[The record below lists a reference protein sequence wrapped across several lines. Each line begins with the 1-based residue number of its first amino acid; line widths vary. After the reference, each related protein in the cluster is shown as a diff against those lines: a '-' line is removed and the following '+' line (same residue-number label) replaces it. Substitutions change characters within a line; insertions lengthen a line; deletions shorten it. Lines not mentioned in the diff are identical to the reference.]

1 VPSLANLPDAGRP
14 TRGPRSR
21 VPWAAGFV
29 PLTILAALLSGQ
41 TPPAA
46 LRPTVHPPI
55 PSSLD
60 AAWLVPND
68 ATRAK
73 LRGMKAVA
81 DLASG
86 VALYASGNAA
96 GALPLVTQP
105 SLDRS
110 PLADYA
116 AYYSAVARHAA
127 GDVAGARASLR
138 QLDDRRPKGFLS
150 AATMMASGD
159 AAMDAR
165 DFAAAAGFYERRVA
179 ATSQDRDLAL
189 EKWAE
194 ALEAAGETA
203 KARSAWLRLYDELPT
218 SPLAAGAKDRADALA
233 GQTGEPSDARDRYA
247 RELARTDRLFDAR
260 RYAEALEGYEWLQSV
275 ASGDDENRIAVRIA
289 ASNVS
294 LGRYRAAADQTA
306 PFRTDGARQAEARFY
321 HSMALRGLERPAD
334 YVAEVRALVKEFP
347 ESSWSEDA
355 LNQLATHHIRANEDG
370 SAERIFREL
379 YTSYPKSRHAP
390 RAAWKYGWW
399 SYRLGEFE
407 KAARV
412 FTQAA
417 ADFPRHNTRPA
428 WIYWAG
434 RAHDAMK
441 RTDAARALYELVVA
455 DYRYSYYGSL
465 ASRRLRGGRTAAPR
479 ATLSLAASPR
489 ASIPTPGMSST
500 ASGHRRT
507 QTQSSADVGG
517 DPPQGKPVGTPA
529 TSDDTETIR
538 WLLAAGLYAD
548 ASREL
553 EERLRVERRTPVLE
567 ATLAWTHLQMGESL
581 KAIAAMKNAYPQ
593 HLTASGDRLPRDVL
607 GVIYPLEHW
616 SSVKRYAAAHDLDPW
631 LVIALIAQESGFD
644 ADVQSAAGAFGL
656 MQLMP
661 ATGRQLA
668 RRLGIRNFSTEDLT
682 DPEINIRLGTR
693 YFTDLID
700 RWGSEHLALA
710 AYNAGETP
718 VARWIDEREAED
730 LDREEFIDDIPYP
743 ETQLYVKRVLGMRE
757 IYRDLYEGER

>member
-1 VPSLANLPDAGRP
+1 
-14 TRGPRSR
+14 

-29 PLTILAALLSGQ
+29 PLTILAVLLPGQ

-46 LRPTVHPPI
+46 LRPTAHPPI

-68 ATRAK
+68 AMRAK
-73 LRGMKAVA
+73 LRGMKAVT
-81 DLASG
+81 DFASG

-96 GALPLVTQP
+96 GALALVTQP

-110 PLADYA
+110 PLAEYA
-116 AYYSAVARHAA
+116 AYYAAVARHAA
-127 GDVAGARASLR
+127 GDVAGAQASLR
-138 QLDDRRPKGFLS
+138 QLDQRRPKGFLGP
-150 AATMMASGD
+150 ATMMASGD

-165 DFAAAAGFYERRVA
+165 DFTAAAGFYERRVA
-179 ATSQDRDLAL
+179 ATAHDRDLAI

-194 ALEAAGETA
+194 ALEAAGQTE

-218 SPLAAGAKDRADALA
+218 SPLAPSAKARADALA
-233 GQTGEPSDARDRYA
+233 DQAADPSDARDRYA
-247 RELARTDRLFDAR
+247 RELARTDRLFDVR
-260 RYAEALEGYEWLQSV
+260 RFAEALEGYEWLRSV
-275 ASGDDENRIAVRIA
+275 ASGDDANRIALRIA

-294 LGRYRAAADQTA
+294 LGRYREAADQTA
-306 PFRTDGARQAEARFY
+306 PLRTDGARQAEARFH
-321 HSMALRGLERPAD
+321 HSVALRGLERPAEF
-334 YVAEVRALVKEFP
+334 VAEVRALVKAFP

-355 LNQLATHHIRANEDG
+355 LDQLATYHIRANEDG
-370 SAERIFREL
+370 SAARVFREL
-379 YTSYPKSRHAP
+379 YTSHPNSRHAP
-390 RAAWKYGWW
+390 RAAWKHGWW
-399 SYRLGEFE
+399 SYRLGQFE
-407 KAARV
+407 EAARV

-434 RAHDAMK
+434 RANDTLK
-441 RTDAARALYELVVA
+441 RTDAARELYQLVVA
-455 DYRYSYYGSL
+455 DYRYTYYGGL
-465 ASRRLRGGRTAAPR
+465 ASGRLRGGRTTAPR
-479 ATLSLAASPR
+479 ATAGLAAESR
-489 ASIPTPGMSST
+489 ALTPAPAKST
-500 ASGHRRT
+500 GSDGSASL
-507 QTQSSADVGG
+507 QAKASA
-517 DPPQGKPVGTPA
+517 TPA
-529 TSDDTETIR
+529 TSEDTETIR
-538 WLLAAGLYAD
+538 WLLAAGLYTD

-553 EERLRVERRTPVLE
+553 EERLRVEGRTPVLE
-567 ATLAWTHLQMGESL
+567 ATLAWTYLHMGESL

-593 HLTASGDRLPRDVL
+593 HLTASGDRLPREL
-607 GVIYPLEHW
+607 LAVIYPLGHW

-682 DPEINIRLGTR
+682 NPDINIRLGTR

-757 IYRDLYEGER
+757 IYRDLYEGQQ